1 MDEKKNK
8 TRTKSPLETA
18 QPEREK
24 TPETAEPAANP
35 APPVVFIVHEPANPE
50 RNPVDNLGLTDGG
63 GSGRI
68 GYELASPR
76 AFSCSWIQR

>member
-24 TPETAEPAANP
+24 TPETAANQ
-35 APPVVFIVHEPANPE
+35 APPVVFTVHESVNPE
-50 RNPVDNLGLTDGG
+50 WNPVDHLRLTDGG
-63 GSGRI
+63 NSGRI